1 MKNKERCRRRL
12 PMDVNDESG
21 SRMKKKQNK
30 SRPVQA
36 GTFEAGLLL
45 GRLVQDFQLVKEVI
59 YLVSKT
65 CFS

>member
-1 MKNKERCRRRL
+1 MLQLSLFSNQVNQQFTCNVGAGMKNKERCRRRL

-36 GTFEAGLLL
+36 GIF
-45 GRLVQDFQLVKEVI
+45 
-59 YLVSKT
+59 
-65 CFS
+65 